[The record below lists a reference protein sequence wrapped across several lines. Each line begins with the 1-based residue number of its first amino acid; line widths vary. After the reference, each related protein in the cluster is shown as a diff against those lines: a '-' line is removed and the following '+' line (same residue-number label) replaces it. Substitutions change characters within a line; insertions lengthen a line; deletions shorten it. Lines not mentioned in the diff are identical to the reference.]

1 MSPDGRGA
9 VLAEPIYS
17 YKRAVGVSTLPVH
30 YLLFMEDGEHET
42 RRALG
47 RAVDRAA
54 TIADELQR
62 QARRA
67 DLTSDDWLIALGR
80 LGTDLAELRRSV
92 NGVSPALGL
101 PSGAHDRILRYLRLR
116 IGEVVDKDELE
127 GVAGISEWARRVRE
141 LREDD
146 GWQISTNSNRGDLRP
161 GEYVLES
168 AEPDP
173 AMAARWRMARTIQ
186 RHQGSSKDRVL
197 EYLRA
202 CLGRV
207 VLVDEIAYV
216 ARHGDHWSAL
226 DELRTEGWQIASS
239 LDDEAL
245 GSDEFRLMS
254 DVRGG
259 PS

>member
-17 YKRAVGVSTLPVH
+17 YKRAAGVSTLRVH
-30 YLLFMEDGEHET
+30 YLLFMEDGDHET

-146 GWQISTNSNRGDLRP
+146 GWQISTYSNRGDLRP

-168 AEPDP
+168 TVPDP
-173 AMAARWRMARTIQ
+173 ALAARWRTARTIQ

-197 EYLRA
+197 EYMRS
-202 CLGRV
+202 CLGRA
-207 VLVDEIAYV
+207 VLIDEIAYV
-216 ARHGDHWSAL
+216 ARHGDHSAVL
-226 DELRTEGWQIASS
+226 NELREEGWQITSS
-239 LDDEAL
+239 VDDDTL
-245 GSDEFRLMS
+245 GPDEYMLVS
-254 DVRGG
+254 DVRRGR
-259 PS
+259 S